1 MMKTQREVLIMALSD
16 RIKTCRQSAGLSQE
30 KMAELVGV
38 SRQAVTKWE
47 SGQTAPSTENLF
59 RLAEILGTT
68 VDFLLTEEEKI
79 GPTPAEQIYYLYK
92 LEQEQKATLR
102 AARCKARLR
111 ESFFALLVY
120 LLIYLLGRIL
130 WCDLSQSSF
139 KGWLFAVRP
148 AGEHSYLYGWLLSSH
163 LFWYSMAASLLFAL
177 CGKPLLSR
185 MTTGGF
191 FLGIVLGMIFGPY
204 PEGAFTGNTHYGWLI
219 WGIVLLLSIITGA
232 VLEFVKKKRKSKE
245 MSVS

>member
-1 MMKTQREVLIMALSD
+1 MALCD
-16 RIKTCRQSAGLSQE
+16 RIKDCRQSAGLSQE
-30 KMAELVGV
+30 KLSELVGV

-47 SGQTAPSTENLF
+47 SGQSAPSTENLF

-68 VDFLLTEEEKI
+68 VDFLLADNQKG

-92 LEQEQKATLR
+92 LEQEQKAALR
-102 AARCKARLR
+102 AVQRKARLR
-111 ESFFALLVY
+111 EALFALLAY
-120 LLIYLLGRIL
+120 LLIYLVGRIL

-139 KGWLFAVRP
+139 KGWLFSVKP
-148 AGEHSYLYGWLLSSH
+148 SGEHSYLYGWLLSSH

-177 CGKPLLSR
+177 CGKTLLSR

-191 FLGIVLGMIFGPY
+191 FVGIVLGMIFGPY

-232 VLEFVKKKRKSKE
+232 VLEFMKKKRKSKE
-245 MSVS
+245 MPVS

>member
-1 MMKTQREVLIMALSD
+1 MALSD
-16 RIKTCRQSAGLSQE
+16 RIKNCRQSAGLSQE

-47 SGQTAPSTENLF
+47 TGQTSPSTENLF

-68 VDFLLTEEEKI
+68 VDLLLTEEEKT

-92 LEQEQKATLR
+92 LEQEQKAALR
-102 AARCKARLR
+102 KAQRKARLQ
-111 ESFFALLVY
+111 EALWALLAY
-120 LLIYLLGRIL
+120 LLIYLIGRIL

-148 AGEHSYLYGWLLSSH
+148 SGEHSYLYGWLLSSH
-163 LFWYSMAASLLFAL
+163 LFWYTMALSILFAL
-177 CGKPLLSR
+177 CGKPILSR

-191 FLGIVLGMIFGPY
+191 ILGIVLGMIFGPY
-204 PEGAFTGNTHYGWLI
+204 PEGAFTGNTHYGWAI
-219 WGIVLLLSIITGA
+219 WGVVLLLSIAAGI
-232 VLEFVKKKRKSKE
+232 VWEVVSKKRKQKE
-245 MSVS
+245 ALS

>member
-1 MMKTQREVLIMALSD
+1 MALSD
-16 RIKTCRQSAGLSQE
+16 RIKNCRQSAGLSQE

-47 SGQTAPSTENLF
+47 TGQTSPSTENLF

-68 VDFLLTEEEKI
+68 VDLLLTEEEKA

-92 LEQEQKATLR
+92 LEQEQKAVLR
-102 AARCKARLR
+102 KAQRKARLQ
-111 ESFFALLVY
+111 EALWALLAY
-120 LLIYLLGRIL
+120 LLLYLVGRFL

-139 KGWLFAVRP
+139 KGWLFSVRP
-148 AGEHSYLYGWLLSSH
+148 SGEHSYLYGWLLSSH
-163 LFWYSMAASLLFAL
+163 LFWYTMALSLLFAL
-177 CGKPLLSR
+177 CGNPLLSR

-204 PEGAFTGNTHYGWLI
+204 PEGAFTGNTHYGWLT
-219 WGIVLLLSIITGA
+219 WGIVLLLSIAAG
-232 VLEFVKKKRKSKE
+232 FVWESVRKKRIQKE
-245 MSVS
+245 SVT